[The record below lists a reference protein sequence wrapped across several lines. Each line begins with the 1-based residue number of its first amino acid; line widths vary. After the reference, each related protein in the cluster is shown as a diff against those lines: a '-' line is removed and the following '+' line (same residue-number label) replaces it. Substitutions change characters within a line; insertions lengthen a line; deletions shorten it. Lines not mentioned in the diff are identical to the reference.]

1 VLERSCMNECV
12 NSRIT
17 SSLVPVKVFKY
28 MSNSKQIINVT
39 KVVICL
45 LCFIFFQLRKQ
56 IAHLEP
62 LLDHPN
68 MITVI
73 QPF

>member
-1 VLERSCMNECV
+1 MLKRSCMNECV

-28 MSNSKQIINVT
+28 MSNSKQIIIVT

-56 IAHLEP
+56 IAYLEP